1 MSFAGKWVELGIIML
16 SAINQAQK
24 AKYHVFSYMKSKSK
38 MIMTNS
44 NNNECK
50 RGEENEKVWSGVKR
64 LKVYCIHI

>member
-1 MSFAGKWVELGIIML
+1 
-16 SAINQAQK
+16 
-24 AKYHVFSYMKSKSK
+24 